1 MTGTHLQFLVCF
13 LNSTLSEY
21 LFSKIGTTTGV
32 GTVRWKKFKIEQ
44 LLVPRINEL
53 QEKVFTTLLNQI
65 SPDNKAT
72 VEEAINQQVFD
83 LCGLSENEIDF
94 AKNAILSR

>member
-1 MTGTHLQFLVCF
+1 
-13 LNSTLSEY
+13 

-44 LLVPRINEL
+44 LLVPCINKV
-53 QEKVFTTLLNQI
+53 QEKVFITLLAQI
-65 SPDNKAT
+65 SPDNKAA

-83 LCGLSENEIDF
+83 LCGLSGQEIDF
-94 AKNAILSR
+94 AKNTILSR